1 MRMLQCR
8 SERALYHVSYTALHP
23 LKMSVAFADPG
34 DALAAVHGAAALGPG
49 AQAGAVAVGQG
60 ARAGAV
66 ALGQGA
72 RAGAVAVGHGVRAGV
87 LVPAFGAALF
97 ACAVG
102 SAASA
107 RLINPHQVMLRHA
120 TV

>member
-23 LKMSVAFADPG
+23 LKMFVAFADPG
-34 DALAAVHGAAALGPG
+34 DALAALHGAAALGP
-49 AQAGAVAVGQG
+49 
-60 ARAGAV
+60 
-66 ALGQGA
+66 GA

-87 LVPAFGAALF
+87 LVPAFGAAVF

-102 SAASA
+102 SAGSALRLASA
-107 RLINPHQVMLRHA
+107 RLINPHQVMLRYA
-120 TV
+120 TVRGMVR

>member
-1 MRMLQCR
+1 MF
-8 SERALYHVSYTALHP
+8 
-23 LKMSVAFADPG
+23 VAFADPG
-34 DALAAVHGAAALGPG
+34 DALAALHGAAALGPG
-49 AQAGAVAVGQG
+49 ARAGAVAIGQG

-87 LVPAFGAALF
+87 LVPAFGAAVF

-102 SAASA
+102 SAGSALRLASA
-107 RLINPHQVMLRHA
+107 RLINPHQVMLRYA
-120 TV
+120 TVRGMVR